1 MATYAAKLDRVS
13 PSNMVFNLNRCG
25 LPALNTVGKIFYV
38 APATSAIRPRWIETQ
53 ENVYTTLLA
62 AYTQTVT
69 GRNDV
74 IVLSP
79 DSHALAATLTI
90 AKDRVH
96 IVGADVAGRHFGQ
109 RARISFANGIAET
122 LKAAV
127 IVTGDGC
134 SMTGVKIINN
144 NTDTD
149 VKWGLSDE
157 GEYNIY
163 QNCSFENWGQA
174 AVSVAGEVNLA
185 SDCVTFK
192 DCTFGSTS
200 VTQTGALHPNL
211 NITSITDGYLENCL
225 FYRKAGATT
234 NIFVYGT
241 GAQIVTR
248 SLILKS
254 CVFFNPINAS
264 TMAAA
269 VHFATDL
276 TSGVVLLDQCV
287 SAGDITIQATTSKHV
302 YVSGAV
308 PTGASSGVAVTA

>member
-13 PSNMVFNLNRCG
+13 PANMIYNLSRAG
-25 LPALNTVGKIFYV
+25 LPALNTIGKIFYV
-38 APATSAIRPRWIETQ
+38 APATSAIRPRWLESQ
-53 ENVYTTLLA
+53 GNVYTTLLA

-90 AKDRVH
+90 DKDRVH

-109 RARISFANGIAET
+109 RAKISFADGIAEA

-127 IVTGDGC
+127 IVTGNGC
-134 SMTGVKIINN
+134 SMTGVKVINN
-144 NTDTD
+144 NTDAQ
-149 VKWGLSDE
+149 VLWGLSDE

-185 SDCVTFK
+185 SDGVTFK

-200 VTQTGALHPNL
+200 VAQTGTLHPNL

-241 GAQIVTR
+241 GAEIVTR
-248 SLILKS
+248 SLILKN
-254 CVFFNPINAS
+254 CTFFNPINAS

-276 TSGVVLLDQCV
+276 TSGVVLLDNCT
-287 SAGDITIQATTSKHV
+287 SAGDITIMRTASKHIYIAGPVPTVATT
-302 YVSGAV
+302 
-308 PTGASSGVAVTA
+308 GVAVS